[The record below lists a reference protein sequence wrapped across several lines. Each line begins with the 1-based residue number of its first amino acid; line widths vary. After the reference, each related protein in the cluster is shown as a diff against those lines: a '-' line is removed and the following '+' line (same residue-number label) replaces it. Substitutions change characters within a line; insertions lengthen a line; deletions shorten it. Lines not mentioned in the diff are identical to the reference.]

1 MHPLFRH
8 DSHHARRGPFGSSVA
23 TDGVIAALG
32 CRLPEAEAATLLQV
46 LLMVLFCSI
55 EPLRWN
61 DLGDDLPVQKLL
73 LLLQGLSCRLLL
85 LWVIV
90 VYP

>member
-8 DSHHARRGPFGSSVA
+8 DSHHACRGPFGSSVA
-23 TDGVIAALG
+23 TYGVIAALG

-55 EPLRWN
+55 EPFRWE

-73 LLLQGLSCRLLL
+73 LLLQGFSCHLLL
-85 LWVIV
+85 LWGV
-90 VYP
+90 VVDP

>member
-1 MHPLFRH
+1 MHVEV
-8 DSHHARRGPFGSSVA
+8 PFGSSVA

-55 EPLRWN
+55 EPLRWE
-61 DLGDDLPVQKLL
+61 DLGDDRPVQKLL
-73 LLLQGLSCRLLL
+73 LLLQGFSCRLLL
-85 LWVIV
+85 LWGV
-90 VYP
+90 VVDP